1 MTHRP
6 IHLPIDR
13 PIDRPIDL
21 PIDRPTDDQLMDQ
34 LVEIFCEFDFD
45 HLILFIDQYNISL
58 QFIINQFKDI
68 IFSEYNCWSFYKQ
81 VYRYVN
87 QKDPILVQQMNI
99 TEKKLQLELAFLDTL
114 FKSKDMTD
122 YISLYEYLYPTILY
136 DIRSMYTGSPKIW
149 NEFKSRFYYIMNQLN
164 RLQKP
169 VFELTVN
176 RQQYNTIMFQEK
188 IKNDQIRTL
197 ERQINRE
204 RRISI

>member
-1 MTHRP
+1 MTHRPIHRP

-13 PIDRPIDL
+13 

-176 RQQYNTIMFQEK
+176 RQQYNTIMYQEK